1 MEKNLRRTTR
11 SRGAMELRVR
21 LDTRE
26 ARSREEPETEEDTK
40 KKNVRR
46 STRNRGAVELRD
58 RCESDNSGDEISDSD
73 SGLSFDSGPEDMFL
87 DGRHITLDEMEPS
100 DVTWE
105 PESSQPTSKRPR
117 GEEEQDSRTRPR
129 GRGRGSSSSRAGLST
144 STSGERWN
152 DVDVPDITPPQP
164 TFCPARSPGPQ
175 LGRSATYTALQLF
188 QRYFTSS
195 PPSRGLM

>member
-117 GEEEQDSRTRPR
+117 GEESRTAGQDREAEDGGAAAEPGCPPAHLER
-129 GRGRGSSSSRAGLST
+129 GGMMWTFQT
-144 STSGERWN
+144 SHHH
-152 DVDVPDITPPQP
+152 
-164 TFCPARSPGPQ
+164 
-175 LGRSATYTALQLF
+175 
-188 QRYFTSS
+188 S
-195 PPSRGLM
+195 PPSAPPSHQDPSWDAQLPTRPCSCFNATSPALFYRQ